1 MMHQLKNVHTVT
13 ATDKPGILIV
23 NITTL
28 NDEGTDERFDYT
40 YSPSDPY
47 GIAPDIRDWLAE
59 NEHTVLPALPP
70 EPEPL
75 PNLAPYQFRAMLKLS
90 GMQSALESWID
101 GLAEPANTIARAKL
115 EFSLVF
121 KRDNDL
127 ILSAQ
132 QVLGLTDEQLDDL
145 WMQAHAI
152 E

>member
-1 MMHQLKNVHTVT
+1 MRRS
-13 ATDKPGILIV
+13 ATS
-23 NITTL
+23 
-28 NDEGTDERFDYT
+28 
-40 YSPSDPY
+40 SPTDPY

-75 PNLAPYQFRAMLKLS
+75 PNLAPYQFRAMLELS

-127 ILSAQ
+127 VLSAQ
-132 QVLGLTDEQLDDL
+132 QVLGLTDQQLDDL